1 MTQTAVSQAIGRHWG
16 TSATI
21 AGCVAVAFCE
31 GFDLQAA
38 GVAAG
43 GIVSELRPTS
53 GELGTFFSAS
63 TLGLFVGALLGGR
76 LSDSLGRKRILLGS
90 IVLFGLFSVLTAAAR
105 DIQALSWARLVTGG
119 GLGGVFPTLL
129 ALVSESSSTRRR
141 NINVALVYS
150 GMPFGGAIASLVS
163 MLTAPEHWRLIFIAG
178 GVIPLALI
186 PLLHRVLRES
196 SEFERSAAAAV
207 ATAGTLGFETLH
219 KTGNF
224 LAILAGGRA
233 ATTLLL
239 WISSFLELLTLYLI
253 LSWLPLLLVGS
264 GFTKS
269 EAAGVQVAFNVG
281 GALAALGIGPLLES
295 SARNLSIIAAFLSV
309 PLFILLLSHSP
320 SQLALVTLIV
330 FGMGGSVL
338 AAQSFLYATA
348 PRCYP
353 TLIRGAALGAAVA
366 MGRVGSIVGPKL
378 GGALKAAGHGSGQL
392 FRDLLPLVVVASV
405 TGLWFAWEASR
416 SGCSQATDAGQC
428 QDDKNAPN

>member
-1 MTQTAVSQAIGRHWG
+1 MTHPIARPWG
-16 TSATI
+16 ATATI
-21 AGCVAVAFCE
+21 AGCIGVAFCE

-43 GIVSELRPTS
+43 GIVAELHPTS
-53 GELGTFFSAS
+53 EQLGTFFSAS
-63 TLGLFVGALLGGR
+63 TLGLFAGALLGGR
-76 LSDSLGRKRILLGS
+76 LSDSFGRKRVLIGS
-90 IVLFGLFSVLTAAAR
+90 IVLFGVFSILTAAAR
-105 DIQALSWARLVTGG
+105 DIETLSWARLVTGA

-129 ALVSESSSTRRR
+129 ALVSESSSTCRR
-141 NINVALVYS
+141 NANVALVYS

-163 MLTAPEHWRLIFIAG
+163 MLSAPEHWRLIFIAG
-178 GVIPLALI
+178 GVT
-186 PLLHRVLRES
+186 PLLLAPLMLRVLRES
-196 SEFERSAAAAV
+196 SEFEHSSVAAV
-207 ATAGTLGFETLH
+207 PTAGTLGFETLP
-219 KTGNF
+219 KTGSF

-233 ATTLLL
+233 APTLLL

-264 GFTKS
+264 GFTKR

-295 SARNLSIIAAFLSV
+295 RARTPSIVAAFVAV
-309 PLFILLLSHSP
+309 PVFILLLSHSP

-353 TLIRGAALGAAVA
+353 TLIRGVALGAAVA
-366 MGRVGSIVGPKL
+366 VGRAGSIVGPKL
-378 GGALKAAGHGSGQL
+378 GGALKAAGHSSGQL
-392 FRDLLPLVVVASV
+392 FTDILPLVVLASV
-405 TGLWFAWEASR
+405 TGLWFAWVASR
-416 SGCSQATDAGQC
+416 NRG
-428 QDDKNAPN
+428 

>member
-1 MTQTAVSQAIGRHWG
+1 MTHPIARPWG
-16 TSATI
+16 ATATI
-21 AGCVAVAFCE
+21 AGCIGVAFCE

-43 GIVSELRPTS
+43 GIVAELHPTS
-53 GELGTFFSAS
+53 EQLGTFFSAS
-63 TLGLFVGALLGGR
+63 TLGLFAGALLGGR
-76 LSDSLGRKRILLGS
+76 LSDSFGRKRVLIGS
-90 IVLFGLFSVLTAAAR
+90 IVLFGVFSILTAAAR
-105 DIQALSWARLVTGG
+105 DIETLSWARLVTGA

-129 ALVSESSSTRRR
+129 ALVSESSSTCRR
-141 NINVALVYS
+141 NANVALVYS

-163 MLTAPEHWRLIFIAG
+163 MLSAPEHWRLIFIAG
-178 GVIPLALI
+178 GVT
-186 PLLHRVLRES
+186 PLLLAPLMLRVLRES
-196 SEFERSAAAAV
+196 SEFEHSSVAAV
-207 ATAGTLGFETLH
+207 PTAGTLGFETLP
-219 KTGNF
+219 KTGSF

-233 ATTLLL
+233 APTLLL

-295 SARNLSIIAAFLSV
+295 RARTPSIVAAFVAV
-309 PLFILLLSHSP
+309 PVFILLLSHSP

-353 TLIRGAALGAAVA
+353 TLIRGVALGAAVA
-366 MGRVGSIVGPKL
+366 VGRAGSIVGPKL
-378 GGALKAAGHGSGQL
+378 GGALKAAGHSSGQL
-392 FRDLLPLVVVASV
+392 FTDILPLVVLASV
-405 TGLWFAWEASR
+405 TGLWFAWVASR
-416 SGCSQATDAGQC
+416 NRG
-428 QDDKNAPN
+428 

>member
-1 MTQTAVSQAIGRHWG
+1 MAAGRAIARRWVPN
-16 TSATI
+16 ATI
-21 AGCVAVAFCE
+21 AVCIGVAFCE

-43 GIVSELRPTS
+43 GIVSELHPTS
-53 GELGTFFSAS
+53 GQLGTFFSAS
-63 TLGLFVGALLGGR
+63 TLGLFAGALLGGR
-76 LSDSLGRKRILLGS
+76 LADSFGRKRILISS
-90 IVLFGLFSVLTAAAR
+90 IVLFGLFSALTAAAR
-105 DIQALSWARLVTGG
+105 DIQALSWARLITGA

-141 NINVALVYS
+141 NANVALVYS

-178 GVIPLALI
+178 GVTPLMLA
-186 PLLHRVLRES
+186 PLMHRVLRES
-196 SEFERSAAAAV
+196 SEFERSSAAAV
-207 ATAGTLGFETLH
+207 PAAGALGFETLP
-219 KTGNF
+219 KTGSF
-224 LAILAGGRA
+224 VAILAGGRA
-233 ATTLLL
+233 TATLLL

-281 GALAALGIGPLLES
+281 GGLAALGIGPLLEGR
-295 SARNLSIIAAFLSV
+295 ARNPSVIAAFVSV
-309 PLFILLLSHSP
+309 PLFILLLSRSP
-320 SQLALVTLIV
+320 SQLALVTLVV

-378 GGALKAAGHGSGQL
+378 GGALKAAGHSSGQL
-392 FRDLLPLVVVASV
+392 FTDLLPLVVLASV
-405 TGLWFAWEASR
+405 TGLWFAREASR
-416 SGCSQATDAGQC
+416 RKPD
-428 QDDKNAPN
+428 

>member
-1 MTQTAVSQAIGRHWG
+1 VTHTIRQHWG

-21 AGCVAVAFCE
+21 AGCIAVAFCE

-43 GIVSELRPTS
+43 GIVAELRPTS
-53 GELGTFFSAS
+53 EQLGTFFSAS
-63 TLGLFVGALLGGR
+63 TLGLFAGALLGGR
-76 LSDSLGRKRILLGS
+76 LSDSFGRKRILVGS
-90 IVLFGLFSVLTAAAR
+90 IVLFGFFSVLTAAAR
-105 DIQALSWARLVTGG
+105 DIQALSWARLLTGG

-141 NINVALVYS
+141 NINVALVYG

-163 MLTAPEHWRLIFIAG
+163 LLTAPQHWRLIFIAG
-178 GVIPLALI
+178 GVTPLVLA
-186 PLLHRVLRES
+186 PLMHRVLRES
-196 SEFERSAAAAV
+196 AEFERSSATAV
-207 ATAGTLGFETLH
+207 ATAGTLGFETLP

-269 EAAGVQVAFNVG
+269 EAALVQIAFNVG

-295 SARNLSIIAAFLSV
+295 RARNLSVVAAFVSV
-309 PLFILLLSHSP
+309 PLFILLLSHSL

-330 FGMGGSVL
+330 FGTGGSVL

-353 TLIRGAALGAAVA
+353 TLIRGVALGAAVA

-378 GGALKAAGHGSGQL
+378 GGTLKAAGHSSGQL
-392 FRDLLPLVVVASV
+392 FTEILPLVVLASV

-416 SGCSQATDAGQC
+416 SRFSQG
-428 QDDKNAPN
+428 N